1 MEKKSTIL
9 NIKILR
15 RPTAFKSKLI
25 IYRIYK
31 LPRKSQVRIND
42 SVERLTRKLK
52 DGETVKPNE
61 TQNPTREN
69 DKQVHLPPTQ
79 SRPSDSRR
87 VV

>member
-15 RPTAFKSKLI
+15 MPTVFKSKLI

-31 LPRKSQVRIND
+31 LPRKSQAHIND
-42 SVERLTRKLK
+42 SMERMTRKLK

-61 TQNPTREN
+61 RQNPTREN